1 MIVFTRT
8 VSAGWALNMLHG
20 LLEIHSMLL
29 ENYNFQRWCAAAP
42 CNQTA
47 EISHFQ
53 VMN

>member
-29 ENYNFQRWCAAAP
+29 ENYNFQNKRFPAVALVRC
-42 CNQTA
+42 CT
-47 EISHFQ
+47 
-53 VMN
+53 V